1 MNQLRKLN
9 FATPCRRLKGH
20 LPKIWA
26 RGGVEVKEGGGG
38 SVRRC
43 IFISA
48 RFAKNYNCVHGHFS
62 LNWQTQV
69 CCQCCCLPAL
79 QSAPSPPHLP
89 SPFSM
94 HLAVLFQRRRI
105 VWQPRTLRTRQSQI
119 KTFLI
124 VDKLTL
130 AWERK
135 ARERDRERVVRREMG
150 SLSECECRGKSKQS
164 KWNETKPKTSKLNR
178 KSIRK
183 TDMNF
188 N

>member
-26 RGGVEVKEGGGG
+26 RGGVVVKEGGGG
-38 SVRRC
+38 AWGVASSSRPDLRKITIVYTAT
-43 IFISA
+43 SA
-48 RFAKNYNCVHGHFS
+48 WTGRPKCAANAA
-62 LNWQTQV
+62 
-69 CCQCCCLPAL
+69 CLPAL

-89 SPFSM
+89 SPLSM

-135 ARERDRERVVRREMG
+135 AREGDREREQVREERDG
-150 SLSECECRGKSKQS
+150 
-164 KWNETKPKTSKLNR
+164 
-178 KSIRK
+178 
-183 TDMNF
+183 
-188 N
+188 

>member
-9 FATPCRRLKGH
+9 FTTPCRRLKGH
-20 LPKIWA
+20 LPKICA
-26 RGGVEVKEGGGG
+26 RGGVVVKEGG

-43 IFISA
+43 ILISA

-79 QSAPSPPHLP
+79 QSLLLSPSPHSPFP
-89 SPFSM
+89 SPLSM

-135 ARERDRERVVRREMG
+135 VRERESKSERE
-150 SLSECECRGKSKQS
+150 
-164 KWNETKPKTSKLNR
+164 W
-178 KSIRK
+178 
-183 TDMNF
+183 
-188 N
+188 

>member
-26 RGGVEVKEGGGG
+26 RGGVEVKEGGA
-38 SVRRC
+38 VRRC
-43 IFISA
+43 ILISA

-69 CCQCCCLPAL
+69 YCQCSCLPAL

-89 SPFSM
+89 SPLSM

-135 ARERDRERVVRREMG
+135 ARERDREREWQGERWVACLSVSVVENR
-150 SLSECECRGKSKQS
+150 SKA
-164 KWNETKPKTSKLNR
+164 NETKRNPKRAN
-178 KSIRK
+178 
-183 TDMNF
+183 
-188 N
+188 